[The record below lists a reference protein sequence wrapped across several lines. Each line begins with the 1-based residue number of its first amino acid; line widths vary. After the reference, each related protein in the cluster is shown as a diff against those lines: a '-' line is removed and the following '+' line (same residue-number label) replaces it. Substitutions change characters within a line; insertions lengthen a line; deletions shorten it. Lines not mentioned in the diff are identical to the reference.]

1 VDASD
6 FGVGSP
12 SARRQR
18 PRLYLFAGEWWRV
31 RGPRAAGTGAGEPR
45 SGSVGGCRAPARMGM
60 GMGMGMGK
68 RKSFFFDYDTLN
80 LGLRSIPIFGFA
92 VIVL

>member
-31 RGPRAAGTGAGEPR
+31 RGPRAAGTGTGAGEPC
-45 SGSVGGCRAPARMGM
+45 SGSVGGCRARAR
-60 GMGMGMGK
+60 MGMGK
-68 RKSFFFDYDTLN
+68 RKSFFFLI
-80 LGLRSIPIFGFA
+80 LSVGLRWIPIFGFA
-92 VIVL
+92 VIIL

>member
-31 RGPRAAGTGAGEPR
+31 RGPRAAGTGTGAGEPR
-45 SGSVGGCRAPARMGM
+45 SGSVGGCRARARMGM

-68 RKSFFFDYDTLN
+68 RKRKSFF
-80 LGLRSIPIFGFA
+80 SILSILGFA
-92 VIVL
+92 RFQYLASL